1 MQYYVAGAGAL
12 TDKMGSKGSEGEL
25 VWAGAGYSTFA
36 AIAATPESLNVNFV
50 NIYGKNLNVFHNI
63 SSRVILQLSLFTF
76 IHLQVRV
83 FTVTQCSL
91 RQQ

>member
-50 NIYGKNLNVFHNI
+50 NIYGKN
-63 SSRVILQLSLFTF
+63 
-76 IHLQVRV
+76 
-83 FTVTQCSL
+83 
-91 RQQ
+91 